1 MGNTI
6 ELRIRTVVYVIASLL
21 VGVVATLVATSAWSA
36 DAAPGDTDS
45 TYVPTAGCRLT
56 DTRSTSQV
64 GPRST
69 KLGENDTMLV
79 RVHGSN
85 GECTGPLAIPSDAVG
100 LATNVTIVD
109 ATARS
114 NIRVYRGD
122 LATPPTLSNINVV
135 PGGAPAPNKVDV
147 QLAPDGTIQVY
158 NFKGSVH
165 VIIDVVGHYT
175 KTSLGGLD
183 DRLAALEGAVAGDIT
198 MQNGLGPTEPTA
210 LGPAN
215 IINAVNRVIVQSPNG
230 NFSGAVANIHGPTA
244 RGGIEYAL
252 SSLTYCV
259 NVDELDGSF
268 VAAVEVHA
276 SAEGLGSTTVEIGKD
291 TTPNTSDGCR
301 TLQVN
306 DTIARRGV
314 LAVFGV
320 DGNGPGDQVDFVG
333 ITTTWSPL
341 P

>member
-6 ELRIRTVVYVIASLL
+6 ELRIRTVVYVVTSLL
-21 VGVVATLVATSAWSA
+21 LGAVAAVVVTSAWSA

-45 TYVPTAGCRLT
+45 TYVPTAGCRVT
-56 DTRSTSQV
+56 DTRPTSQV

-69 KLGENDTMLV
+69 KLGEGDTMLV

-114 NIRVYRGD
+114 NVRVYRGD

-175 KTSLGGLD
+175 KTSLSELD
-183 DRLAALEGAVAGDIT
+183 DRVAALEAAAVGDIT
-198 MQNGLGPTEPTA
+198 MQNGLGPTAPTG

-215 IINAVNRVIVQSPNG
+215 IINAVNRIIVQSPNG
-230 NFSGAVANIHGPTA
+230 NFSGAVAHIHGPTA
-244 RGGIEYAL
+244 RDGVEYAL

-259 NVDELDGSF
+259 NVDQIDGSF

-276 SAEGLGSTTVEIGKD
+276 TAEGLGSTTVEIAKD
-291 TTPNTSDGCR
+291 VTPNNSDGCR
-301 TLQVN
+301 TLEVN
-306 DTIARRGV
+306 DTIARRGM

-320 DGNGPGDQVDFVG
+320 DGDGPGDQVDFVG
-333 ITTTWSPL
+333 ISSTWSPVG
-341 P
+341 